1 MSAFDVFI
9 SYPHQDKAAADAACA
24 TLEASGVRC
33 WIAPRDVEPGA
44 EWAGA
49 IVDAI
54 DQCRVMVLI
63 FSSSANKSRQIR
75 REVQRAFD
83 REVPVVPLRIEDI
96 VPEKS
101 LAYYMGPVHWLDALT
116 PPLEQHLHKLADSV
130 RALVRTQ
137 TAADEQAERARREDD
152 AKRRADVEE
161 QRQIRERQRIAA
173 QERLR
178 QEDEAKRRAEDE
190 VRLAKEAER
199 IVGEGRQLQEAK
211 PSTDARASIAA
222 GASAKPTDPT
232 AQPKGAN
239 PINGAGAGP
248 AIAADKAA
256 SSPKPSKPED
266 TGEHRRLWP
275 ASLGKRVA
283 LIAFATGLLSSL
295 ALGGFAGAIYFRQWQ
310 TSPNRIIATL
320 PAGVSFAAFSPDGSR
335 LVSAGADI
343 YFKCGDSN
351 DLQTCQVARDHDV
364 HVWNPA
370 TGEGIRTLTGHQSQV
385 GTAVYSPDGKLI
397 ASAGGDKAAKI
408 WDASGGQLL
417 RTIQEATG
425 IGVVSFSP
433 DSASIVTNSGNIWS
447 VATGKLVRK
456 LPSDCT
462 DAVGFSPDGRRIVT
476 QPDYEHNWK
485 AFVCDAQT
493 GQVVF
498 SLENVSS
505 QAKRLVFLPDN
516 KRIVGGG
523 DGVVVWDA
531 ATGKLLKTLGDPRI
545 NSVATSSDGK
555 TIASVWFSHV
565 ELWDADSYELKRTLY
580 TAYDYPELALAP
592 NGKQLAGYGFQF
604 IEIWDLQ

>member
-1 MSAFDVFI
+1 MNAFDVFI

-33 WIAPRDVEPGA
+33 WIAPRDVEPGT

-49 IVDAI
+49 IVEAI

-152 AKRRADVEE
+152 AKRRADEE
-161 QRQIRERQRIAA
+161 ERRQIREKQRIAA
-173 QERLR
+173 EDRLR
-178 QEDEAKRRAEDE
+178 EEDEVRRAED
-190 VRLAKEAER
+190 AER
-199 IVGEGRQLQEAK
+199 IAGESRQLQEAE
-211 PSTDARASIAA
+211 PSTDAKASIAA
-222 GASAKPTDPT
+222 AASAKPTGPI
-232 AQPKGAN
+232 AQPKGAE
-239 PINGAGAGP
+239 PTDGAGAGP
-248 AIAADKAA
+248 ATAADKEAL
-256 SSPKPSKPED
+256 SPRPSKPED
-266 TGEHRRLWP
+266 TEKHRRLWP

-283 LIAFATGLLSSL
+283 LIAFVTGLLSSL
-295 ALGGFAGAIYFRQWQ
+295 AAAGYVGAIYFRQWQ
-310 TSPNRIIATL
+310 TGPNRIIATL

-335 LVSAGADI
+335 LVSSGADI

-351 DLQTCQVARDHDV
+351 NLQTCQVARDHDV
-364 HVWNPA
+364 RVWNPA
-370 TGEGIRTLTGHQSQV
+370 TGEIIRTLTGHQSQV

-397 ASAGGDKAAKI
+397 ASAGDDKTAKI
-408 WDASGGQLL
+408 WDASSGQLL
-417 RTIQEATG
+417 RTIPETTE

-433 DSASIVTNSGNIWS
+433 DSASILTNSGNIWS

-462 DAVGFSPDGRRIVT
+462 NAVGFSPDGRRIVT

-485 AFVCDAQT
+485 AFVCDAQA

-505 QAKRLVFLPDN
+505 QAKRLVFLPDK
-516 KRIVGGG
+516 KRIVAGG
-523 DGVVVWDA
+523 DGVMVWDA
-531 ATGKLLKTLGDPRI
+531 ATGKLLKTFGDSRI

-555 TIASVWFSHV
+555 TIASVWFSQV
-565 ELWDADSYELKRTLY
+565 DLWDADTYELKRTLY
-580 TAYDYPELALAP
+580 TAYDNPELALAP
-592 NGKQLAGYGFQF
+592 NGKQLAGYGFQL
-604 IEIWDLQ
+604 IEIWDLP

>member
-1 MSAFDVFI
+1 
-9 SYPHQDKAAADAACA
+9 
-24 TLEASGVRC
+24 
-33 WIAPRDVEPGA
+33 
-44 EWAGA
+44 
-49 IVDAI
+49 
-54 DQCRVMVLI
+54 
-63 FSSSANKSRQIR
+63 
-75 REVQRAFD
+75 
-83 REVPVVPLRIEDI
+83 
-96 VPEKS
+96 
-101 LAYYMGPVHWLDALT
+101 
-116 PPLEQHLHKLADSV
+116 
-130 RALVRTQ
+130 
-137 TAADEQAERARREDD
+137 
-152 AKRRADVEE
+152 
-161 QRQIRERQRIAA
+161 
-173 QERLR
+173 
-178 QEDEAKRRAEDE
+178 
-190 VRLAKEAER
+190 
-199 IVGEGRQLQEAK
+199 
-211 PSTDARASIAA
+211 
-222 GASAKPTDPT
+222 
-232 AQPKGAN
+232 
-239 PINGAGAGP
+239 
-248 AIAADKAA
+248 
-256 SSPKPSKPED
+256 
-266 TGEHRRLWP
+266 
-275 ASLGKRVA
+275 
-283 LIAFATGLLSSL
+283 
-295 ALGGFAGAIYFRQWQ
+295 
-310 TSPNRIIATL
+310 
-320 PAGVSFAAFSPDGSR
+320 
-335 LVSAGADI
+335 
-343 YFKCGDSN
+343 
-351 DLQTCQVARDHDV
+351 
-364 HVWNPA
+364 
-370 TGEGIRTLTGHQSQV
+370 
-385 GTAVYSPDGKLI
+385 VYSPDGKLI

-604 IEIWDLQ
+604 IEIWDLP